1 MGATTVVELAP
12 AIDAYD
18 AAVAANDRI
27 LAASRAQAIIDVV
40 ESYGAANVTINGK
53 GVAGNPDTGLPDAW
67 ATVIERWLKT
77 LKDVVKFN
85 APVIAVPAFP
95 G

>member
-27 LAASRAQAIIDVV
+27 LAASRAQAIIALFAECAGKV
-40 ESYGAANVTINGK
+40 AAN
-53 GVAGNPDTGLPDAW
+53 NP
-67 ATVIERWLKT
+67 ER
-77 LKDVVKFN
+77 
-85 APVIAVPAFP
+85 
-95 G
+95 

>member
-53 GVAGNPDTGLPDAW
+53 GVAGNPDTGLQDAW
-67 ATVIERWLKT
+67 ATVIGVWIKT
-77 LKDVVKFN
+77 LRDVVKFN